1 MKNLALAI
9 LLVAGCDASPE
20 MAHEACNND
29 LSGKTIGSVV
39 VRGLYCS
46 ADQAEMWKSAQ
57 AAFFI
62 LAKEGLTTRTNYP
75 LQTDKGACVMTADTC
90 GSVYVECPDRTIAA
104 DLDGEYIRGSVSFVS
119 DGCTASFNARVVDLV
134 K

>member
-9 LLVAGCDASPE
+9 LLVAGCDHSGNE
-20 MAHEACNND
+20 TRENCNNE

-46 ADQAEMWKSAQ
+46 ADQTEMWKSAQ
-57 AAFFI
+57 VAFF
-62 LAKEGLTTRTNYP
+62 LLSKEGLTTRTDYP

-90 GSVYVECPDRTIAA
+90 GSVYVECPDRVIVA
-104 DLDGEYIRGSVSFVS
+104 DLDGEYIRGSVSFAA
-119 DGCTASFNARVVDLV
+119 DGCSASFSARVIDIV